1 MNWDA
6 IDQVDATQSPAQVLS
21 TLQPREFKHASCS
34 QIKAFRS
41 CNRRW
46 YFASIC
52 GMAEKKSAALE
63 LGTKVHSEIEAWLLH
78 GTAPGD
84 IAAAGVSR
92 LPSPPVRP
100 ESVEQKFALVGDGLP
115 VPLVGAIDLVERG
128 PWPTRITD
136 HKTVSAKKHMKT
148 PEQLKEDVQAIVYC
162 SDMAAIFDEP
172 PVELHGSVYPR
183 MRYAP
188 RLSWDKVRFRHVY
201 YLTAKGE
208 DGAVKPHS
216 DEVEVELTGPELN
229 AGMDS
234 VRATLRDMAKV
245 AGVIFPEEAAPNAS
259 ACFSYGRKCPFA
271 SLCELIGDVVLV
283 NPFKKAETVKAL
295 TAEAREEHGVQAT
308 PPAPVEPAPAPP
320 VPVEAAP
327 APAPAPA
334 PKPSKKND
342 PRIPD
347 HADIPAQWRGHR
359 FAQIDLG
366 MASRVY
372 VEIAASL
379 RAAGFDVPA
388 TVPHTKRKELLA
400 SIGSICAIVNGGVSP
415 LGTET
420 DETPE
425 AAPAPAPA
433 PVPTQ
438 SPENT
443 TQQAV
448 ETPEDVSQ
456 DEDGPDGDGGFP
468 AERTVLLVNCV
479 SSQGTF
485 AFDVLVRPLEARAAE
500 LLKVP
505 HYLLADFSKGP
516 NMVAS
521 LLWRGIR
528 DGSIIVPDWLA
539 IDTGHPCADKCLPVL
554 TEHFDVVVRGVR

>member
-6 IDQVDATQSPAQVLS
+6 IDQVEATPSPAQILS
-21 TLQPREFKHASCS
+21 TLEPREFRHASCS
-34 QIKAFRS
+34 QIKAFKS

-52 GMAEKKSAALE
+52 GMAEKKSQALE
-63 LGTKVHSEIEAWLLH
+63 LGTKVHGELEAWLLH
-78 GTAPGD
+78 GTAPGE

-92 LPSPPVRP
+92 LPAPPVPP
-100 ESVEQKFALVGDGLP
+100 ESVEQKFALVGEGFP

-128 PWPTRITD
+128 RPTRITD

-148 PEQLKEDVQAIVYC
+148 PEQLKTDVQAIVYC
-162 SDMAAIFDEP
+162 SDMADVFGEP

-188 RLSWDKVRFRHVY
+188 RVSWDAVRFRHVY
-201 YLTAKGE
+201 YFTAKGE

-216 DEVEVELTGPELN
+216 EEVEVTLTGEELN
-229 AGMDS
+229 AGMAE
-234 VRATLRDMAKV
+234 VKATLREMARV
-245 AGVIFPEEAAPNAS
+245 ANVAMVDEAAPNAS

-271 SLCELIGDVVLV
+271 SLCELIGDVVIA
-283 NPFKKAETVKAL
+283 NPFKRAETVKAL
-295 TAEAREEHGVQAT
+295 TAEAREEHGVPQTLDA
-308 PPAPVEPAPAPP
+308 APVVATIPEPEPR
-320 VPVEAAP
+320 P

-334 PKPSKKND
+334 PKPSKKSD

-420 DETPE
+420 EETPE

-433 PVPTQ
+433 PVPTKTA
-438 SPENT
+438 ET
-443 TQQAV
+443 T
-448 ETPEDVSQ
+448 TPEPVAACEEVTQ
-456 DEDGPDGDGGFP
+456 DEDGPDNDGGFP
-468 AERTVLLVNCV
+468 AEKTVLLVNCV
-479 SSQGTF
+479 SSQGCFTF
-485 AFDVLVRPLEARAAE
+485 DTLIRPLEARAAE
-500 LLKVP
+500 ALKVP

-528 DGSIIVPDWLA
+528 DGSIILPDWLA

-554 TEHFDVVVRGVR
+554 TEHFDVIVRGVR